1 MGLNLPISSAVD
13 LHLNKL
19 AALCDSGFALAIH
32 IRYTRPTLLY
42 RTYAQGWI
50 DHYSEKGFML
60 SDPTVHWGLKQ
71 SGWMAWADLAQT
83 DPEAVIAAAA
93 AHGLHNGLTY
103 SVGPAASR
111 TILGVTRSTSSFT
124 QDERSEIAATINELH
139 RMTEGFPTLP
149 VGEQASLR
157 GLLQS

>member
-1 MGLNLPISSAVD
+1 MGLNLPISTAVV

-50 DHYSEKGFML
+50 DQYSEKGFML

-71 SGWMAWADLAQT
+71 CGWIAWADLAQS

-103 SVGPAASR
+103 STGPAASR
-111 TILGVTRSTSSFT
+111 TILGVTRSTSGFT
-124 QDERSEIAATINELH
+124 LDERSEIAALIDALH
-139 RMTEGFPTLP
+139 QMTTGFASLSA
-149 VGEQASLR
+149 GEQACLR